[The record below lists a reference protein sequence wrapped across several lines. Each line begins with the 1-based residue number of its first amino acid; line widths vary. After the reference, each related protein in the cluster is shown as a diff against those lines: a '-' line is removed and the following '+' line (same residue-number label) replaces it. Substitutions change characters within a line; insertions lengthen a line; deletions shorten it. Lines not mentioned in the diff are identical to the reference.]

1 MPGQILCK
9 HWFSFLYNISS
20 PTHTGAFPVVSSSS
34 ADVIYISSPGYPA
47 VIKTMP
53 RSQYCNVQNLT
64 WNVSPVMTP
73 AMLRLPPSPGWAT
86 RLGQSWYLRFYCKYR
101 PGHFKQTDIT
111 GCTSSTVN
119 YTLEFLVN
127 NPAIMLQVS
136 RDMKT
141 EKCLHS
147 LQSHNTWEIW
157 ESQFGSNFQN
167 IHHKLWAC
175 VFVIEVTI

>member
-9 HWFSFLYNISS
+9 HWFSSLYNISS
-20 PTHTGAFPVVSSSS
+20 PTHTGALPVVSAV

-53 RSQYCNVQNLT
+53 RSQYCNAQNLT

-73 AMLRLPPSPGWAT
+73 AMLRLPPSQGWAT

-111 GCTSSTVN
+111 CCTSSTVN

-136 RDMKT
+136 RDMRT
-141 EKCLHS
+141 EKCLQS

>member
-1 MPGQILCK
+1 MPGQIQCK

-20 PTHTGAFPVVSSSS
+20 PTHTRALPVVSSSS

-53 RSQYCNVQNLT
+53 RSQYCNAQNLT

-73 AMLRLPPSPGWAT
+73 AMLRLPPSQGWAMAGPILIFEILLQIST
-86 RLGQSWYLRFYCKYR
+86 WPLQTNWYHLLLQLII
-101 PGHFKQTDIT
+101 HW
-111 GCTSSTVN
+111 N
-119 YTLEFLVN
+119 FL
-127 NPAIMLQVS
+127 AIMLQVS
-136 RDMKT
+136 RDMRT
-141 EKCLHS
+141 EKCLQS